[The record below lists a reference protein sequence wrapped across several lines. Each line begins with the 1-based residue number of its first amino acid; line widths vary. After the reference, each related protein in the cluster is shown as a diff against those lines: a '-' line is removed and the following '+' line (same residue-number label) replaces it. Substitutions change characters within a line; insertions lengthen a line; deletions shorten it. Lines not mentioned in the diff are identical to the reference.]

1 MVNSGFDYRPFVINW
16 CMSLKSIDGY
26 AVDPI
31 ERWVPQKYIFLYKLL
46 LLYQAYDSCTLNLDN
61 QN

>member
-1 MVNSGFDYRPFVINW
+1 MVYSGFDYRPFVINW

-31 ERWVPQKYIFLYKLL
+31 ERWVSQKYVFIFINISRL
-46 LLYQAYDSCTLNLDN
+46 
-61 QN
+61 

>member
-1 MVNSGFDYRPFVINW
+1 MVYSGFDYRPFVINW

-31 ERWVPQKYIFLYKLL
+31 ERWVLKNIYSYINYYYYIKTMIH
-46 LLYQAYDSCTLNLDN
+46 AH
-61 QN
+61 